1 MRPREDSDINSIVM
15 MERYQQ
21 DKISLL
27 TEVRVYIRESYLL
40 DELILRLEVCCIKLV
55 RERESCWVV
64 PKDASWPMHSCGD
77 TAIKG

>member
-1 MRPREDSDINSIVM
+1 M

-55 RERESCWVV
+55 RERESC
-64 PKDASWPMHSCGD
+64 
-77 TAIKG
+77 